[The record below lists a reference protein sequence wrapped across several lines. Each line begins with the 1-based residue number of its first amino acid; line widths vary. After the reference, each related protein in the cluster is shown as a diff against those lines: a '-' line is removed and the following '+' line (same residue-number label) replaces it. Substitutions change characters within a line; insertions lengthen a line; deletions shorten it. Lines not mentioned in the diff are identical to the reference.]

1 MLMVSFVQYGGLHV
15 EYWALE
21 CSKIGKKA
29 RFWLISTPLA
39 HKSMNIGR
47 ILKFQNSTC
56 SYEYVRQLT

>member
-1 MLMVSFVQYGGLHV
+1 MVMVSFVQYGGVHV

-21 CSKIGKKA
+21 CSEIGKKA

-47 ILKFQNSTC
+47 I
-56 SYEYVRQLT
+56 